1 MKFGLTVETFKTYVP
16 LIVEQVEDLFKRSKY
31 FKGPRGT
38 VPLADIIPELTL
50 FTAARTLQGK
60 EIRDALDG
68 SFAHLFHDLDSGFT
82 PTNFLFPW
90 FPFPANKRRDHAQRT
105 MAQFYMNIVKK
116 RRASVADGIEHSDM
130 IWNLMDRTYKDG
142 RSVSDRDVAH
152 MMIALLMAGQHTSM
166 ATTSW
171 MLLHASDQPNL
182 VKDLYAEQQRVF
194 GRDLSPLTYD
204 KLADCTIL
212 NNMIRETLR
221 IHPPLHSIIRKVK
234 SPMHVADTKFVIPA
248 GHFVLGAPGVSAMD
262 EKYFKNPLTFDA
274 LRWEDQV
281 TEGESDEKVD
291 FGFGLISKGTA
302 SPYLPFGAGRHR
314 CIGEQFA
321 NVQLAT
327 IMATWVRTFE
337 LGFTEGCGVPK
348 PDYTSMIALPAK
360 PSVIS
365 WVKRDP

>member
-1 MKFGLTVETFKTYVP
+1 MKFGLTTETFKTYVP
-16 LIVEQVEDLFKRSKY
+16 LIVEQVEDLFKRSHF
-31 FKGPRGT
+31 FKGPRGI
-38 VPLADIIPELTL
+38 VSLAQIIPELTL

-68 SFAHLFHDLDSGFT
+68 SFAGLFHDLDSGFT

-105 MAQFYMNIVKK
+105 MAKFYMNIVKK
-116 RRASVADGIEHSDM
+116 RRAAPDGAEQHSDM

-142 RSVSDRDVAH
+142 RLVSDRDVAH

-171 MLLHASDQPNL
+171 MLLHAAAQPQL
-182 VKDLYAEQQRVF
+182 VKDLYAEQQQVF
-194 GRDLSPLTYD
+194 GKDLAPLAYD
-204 KLADCTIL
+204 KLAECTLL
-212 NNMIRETLR
+212 NHVIRETLR
-221 IHPPLHSIIRKVK
+221 IHPPLHSIMRKVM
-234 SPMHVADTKFVIPA
+234 SPMHVTDTNLVIPA
-248 GHFVLGAPGVSAMD
+248 GHYVLAAPGVSAMD
-262 EKYFKNPLTFDA
+262 AKYFKDPQRFDA
-274 LRWEDQV
+274 LRWEGRTED
-281 TEGESDEKVD
+281 EGEKFD

-327 IMATWVRTFE
+327 IMATWIRTFE
-337 LGFTEGCGVPK
+337 LGYPQGGGVPK
-348 PDYTSMIALPAK
+348 PDYTSMIALPAP
-360 PSVIS
+360 PSAIT